1 MILKQSDS
9 RSGDLAEL
17 TRLAGRCNSTQ
28 KRRLDSEYKKLTVGN
43 QGERDAAHVMNR
55 VFGESGST
63 GLLHNL
69 RIGVRG
75 EFTQIDHLVIHR
87 IQGRIWLCETK
98 NYGGRLQCNEH
109 GEWTVW
115 YGKKPQPVPSPIQQA
130 RLQAI
135 VLRRWLE
142 ENEYAYLEVLPLV
155 LIAPSASVDRRHLPD
170 DVTLVKWDQFGD
182 WWEKQAAGLNAFSV
196 LKMAASAFWETRDTA
211 WLSDLG
217 EKLCEAHTPI
227 VFDWETRLGIEP
239 ANAANQQIAELRNVH
254 PLSATEKGSPP
265 TQEAADARKLDLN
278 PITSPHG
285 DVTFIAL
292 GDTEVAIRNAAIEP
306 LIEAVRGTVKGR
318 GRWQPRFKNWIVKR
332 EDFAA
337 VKREIE
343 ARLAVSADRR
353 RA

>member
-1 MILKQSDS
+1 MILKQSDR

-17 TRLAGRCNSTQ
+17 TRLASRCNPAQ
-28 KRRLDSEYKKLTVGN
+28 KRPLDSEYKKLTAGN
-43 QGERDAAHVMNR
+43 RGERDAAHVMNR
-55 VFGESGST
+55 VFGESART
-63 GLLHNL
+63 GLLHDL

-75 EFTQIDHLVIHR
+75 EFAQIDHLVIHR
-87 IQGRIWLCETK
+87 GQGRIWLCETK
-98 NYGGRLQCNEH
+98 NYGGRLQSNEH

-142 ENEYAYLEVLPLV
+142 ENEYAYLEVPLV
-155 LIAPSASVDRRHLPD
+155 LIAPSASVDRRQLPD
-170 DVTLVKWDQFGD
+170 DVTLVKWGQFGD
-182 WWEKQAAGLNAFSV
+182 WWERQAADLNA
-196 LKMAASAFWETRDTA
+196 LLAIKMAASAFWEKRDTA

-227 VFDWETRLGIEP
+227 VFDWEARLGINT
-239 ANAANQQIAELRNVH
+239 ANLANQHTAKPRNVH
-254 PLSATEKGSPP
+254 SLSAVENGSPP
-265 TQEAADARKLDLN
+265 SQGSTDDHKFDPS
-278 PITSPHG
+278 PITTPHG
-285 DVTFIAL
+285 NITFIAL

-343 ARLAVSADRR
+343 ARLAGSESRR
-353 RA
+353 RV

>member
-1 MILKQSDS
+1 MILKQSDG

-17 TRLAGRCNSTQ
+17 TSLASRCNPAQ
-28 KRRLDSEYKKLTVGN
+28 KRQLDSDYKKLTAGSR
-43 QGERDAAHVMNR
+43 GERDAAHVMNR
-55 VFGESGST
+55 VFGESELT
-63 GLLHNL
+63 GLIHDL

-75 EFTQIDHLVIHR
+75 EFAQIDHLVIHR
-87 IQGRIWLCETK
+87 LQGRIWLCETK
-98 NYGGRLQCNEH
+98 NYGGRLQCNEY

-130 RLQAI
+130 QLQAI

-155 LIAPSASVDRRHLPD
+155 LIAPSASVDRRQVPE

-182 WWEKQAAGLNAFSV
+182 WWDRQAADLSPLSAV
-196 LKMAASAFWETRDTA
+196 KMAASAFWKKRNTE

-227 VFDWETRLGIEP
+227 VFDWEGRLGLQK
-239 ANAANQQIAELRNVH
+239 ANAANRQSKGLRSVQ
-254 PLSATEKGSPP
+254 PLSAVADGPTPSQGS
-265 TQEAADARKLDLN
+265 EDDDKLDLS
-278 PITSPHG
+278 PIPTSHG
-285 DVTFIAL
+285 DITFIKL

-306 LIEAVRGTVKGR
+306 LIEVVRGTVKGR
-318 GRWQPRFKNWIVKR
+318 GRWQPRFRNWIVKR
-332 EDFAA
+332 DDFGA

-343 ARLAVSADRR
+343 ARLAGSRNRR
-353 RA
+353 QA